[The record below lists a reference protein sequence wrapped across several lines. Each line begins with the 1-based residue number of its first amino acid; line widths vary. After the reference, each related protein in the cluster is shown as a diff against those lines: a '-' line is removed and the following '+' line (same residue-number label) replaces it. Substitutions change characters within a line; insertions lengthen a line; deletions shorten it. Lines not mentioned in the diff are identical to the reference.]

1 MEIIDLSKKDT
12 DVIKTY
18 QSLKKAGKYDEIV
31 DKYRDPATRYAFYI
45 LEKKVP
51 SAYPIKLDA
60 FRHLQ
65 DLRRIKEDENFKY
78 HYDLDQVRSIINF
91 SKLVPD
97 VSIGKPLPLMLW
109 QQALLAKLQG
119 WRDNKGQ
126 KRFTKAIFSVARTN
140 GKTYVS
146 NIINAYAFL
155 VEADGL
161 YNQDMTY
168 FANTTT
174 QSKKGFS
181 YLKTT
186 FTALGAIP
194 AFKKL
199 YKDNQIDVLD
209 DKIIARKSQ
218 NKLMRM
224 SQEAGRFDAF
234 HFLIAVADEVGDN
247 KLMGKIKANNGQVT
261 SGQVQTANHQ
271 YLQISTAYPDSNS
284 YLYSDEK
291 MVIEAMEKDFSREL
305 DNYLCIVYQ
314 QDSLDE
320 TNDPTTWI
328 KSNPILDLA
337 DKKET
342 MLDSLINE
350 RDTKLSDGTLAEFQN
365 KNLNMWL
372 QVKRNSY
379 LDLEDIERA
388 IVDTPPIDIK
398 GRDVYIGFDKSK
410 MGDTSAL
417 VFGFPYEDLK
427 GNSMWYLYEHSWIPL
442 AHSQNNIAIKEKQD
456 GVNYRHA
463 QTKGFATIPNNEYGY
478 INDDEIYEYLIDF
491 IEDNQLRVK
500 YFNYD
505 AWSNELF
512 IKKLENNE
520 EYPLMAIRQG
530 TKSLDQ
536 PTDYFRQLLH
546 TGSIKFLDDEMM
558 VHSLK
563 NAVLVYDNNGM
574 KVDKDT
580 AFSKIDIVD
589 SIINIFYSGIYHFT
603 DLILEDKEKGKVF
616 GNWDNEKIN
625 NYFNSDFSF

>member
-1 MEIIDLSKKDT
+1 M

-18 QSLKKAGKYDEIV
+18 NDLKKAGKYDDIIEM
-31 DKYRDPATRYAFYI
+31 YRDPATRYAVYI
-45 LEKKVP
+45 LEEQVP
-51 SAYPIKLDA
+51 SAYPIKLDS

-65 DLRRIKEDENFKY
+65 DLRRINEDEEFKY
-78 HYDLDQVRSIINF
+78 NYDLDKVRSIINF

-109 QQALLAKLQG
+109 QQALLCKLQG
-119 WRDNKGQ
+119 WRDNRGQ

-140 GKTYVS
+140 GKTYLS
-146 NIINAYAFL
+146 NIINSYAFL

-186 FTALGAIP
+186 FEVLGTIP
-194 AFKKL
+194 AFKKI

-209 DKIIARKSQ
+209 DRVIARKSQ

-224 SQEAGRFDAF
+224 SQEAGRFDSF
-234 HFLIAVADEVGDN
+234 HFLIAVADEVGDE
-247 KLMGKIKANNGQVT
+247 KLLGKIKENNGKIT
-261 SGQVQTANHQ
+261 SGQVQTDNHQ

-284 YLYSDEK
+284 YLYADEQ
-291 MVIEAMEKDFSREL
+291 MVITAMEKDYSREL

-320 TNDPTTWI
+320 TNKPDTWL

-372 QVKRNSY
+372 QVKQNSY

-427 GNSMWYLYEHSWIPL
+427 GNPMWYLYEHSWIPL
-442 AHSQNNIAIKEKQD
+442 AHSQNNITIKEKQD

-491 IEDNQLRVK
+491 IEDNQLNVK

-603 DLILEDKEKGKVF
+603 DLSLEDKEKGKVF